1 MCSEKARR
9 ITRAAQALRDLPMS
23 YLLRFLIGGAVV
35 SIFAALG
42 DALKP
47 KSFAGIFSAAPS
59 IALAS
64 LGLTILVKGRDYAAL
79 EGRSMLAGA
88 AALLI
93 YSAVCARLMFHH
105 KFRAAPVTVNALL
118 VWLFTSFAAWAA
130 FLR

>member
-1 MCSEKARR
+1 
-9 ITRAAQALRDLPMS
+9 MS

-59 IALAS
+59 VALGS
-64 LGLTILVKGRDYAAL
+64 LGLTIFADGKTYTA
-79 EGRSMLAGA
+79 EECRSMVAGA
-88 AALLI
+88 AALLL
-93 YSAVCARLMFHH
+93 YCVVCTRLMLTG
-105 KFRAAPVTVNALL
+105 KFRAAPVTIGALL
-118 VWLFTSFAAWAA
+118 MWLGASFGAWTL